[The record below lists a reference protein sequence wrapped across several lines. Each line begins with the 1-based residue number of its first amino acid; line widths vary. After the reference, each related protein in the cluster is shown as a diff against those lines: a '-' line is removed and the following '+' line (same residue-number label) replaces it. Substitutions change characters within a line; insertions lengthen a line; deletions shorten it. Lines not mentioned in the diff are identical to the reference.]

1 MFGIDMNKPDIKDL
15 LKKPDLTF
23 DDIIFFEDIQF
34 HLKYEKELFK

>member
-1 MFGIDMNKPDIKDL
+1 MNKPDIKDL